1 MNGAEK
7 VRLKSSGNLG
17 IGVSDP
23 QAKLDV
29 NGNVRA
35 SGVLF
40 GSDTAAANT
49 LDDYEEG
56 TWTPDLTF
64 GDSNTGITYT
74 SRAGT
79 YTKVGRQVTINFEIS
94 LSDKGSQSG
103 TANIA
108 GLPFSVANLMSG
120 TTIEA
125 HGPCGFWTAVTDSSY
140 IVFSA
145 ISSTTKLRI
154 GHTEDK
160 QDNTSNMA
168 NTDFTDTSLLRGSV
182 TYFTAT

>member
-1 MNGAEK
+1 MVIGTA
-7 VRLKSSGNLG
+7 GHG
-17 IGVSDP
+17 IDFAATSDGTGTT
-23 QAKLDV
+23 QNEL
-29 NGNVRA
+29 
-35 SGVLF
+35 
-40 GSDTAAANT
+40 

-56 TWTPDLTF
+56 LWTPDLTF

-79 YTKVGRQVTINFEIS
+79 YTKVGRHVTVNFQIT

-108 GLPFSVANLMSG
+108 GLPFSVADLLSG
-120 TTIEA
+120 TTLQA

>member
-1 MNGAEK
+1 MMIAN
-7 VRLKSSGNLG
+7 SGNVG
-17 IGVSDP
+17 IGTITP
-23 QAKLDV
+23 ATKLDV
-29 NGNVRA
+29 GGNVRA

-64 GDSNTGITYT
+64 GDSNSGITYT

-79 YTKVGRQVTINFEIS
+79 YTKVGRQVTVNFEIT

-103 TANIA
+103 IANIA
-108 GLPFSVANLMSG
+108 GLPFSVANLLSG
-120 TTIEA
+120 TTLQA

-140 IVFSA
+140 IVFSGLA
-145 ISSTTKLRI
+145 GTTKLRI
-154 GHTEDK
+154 GHTLDK
-160 QDNTSNMA
+160 QDNTSNME
-168 NTDFTDTSLLRGSV
+168 NTDFTDTSLLRGSI